1 MIDPLVFVFGGML
14 AAGTPLLFAA
24 LGELV
29 AEKSGVLNL
38 SVEGMMAVGAA
49 VAFVTATI
57 TGSHTVGFVSA
68 SLASA
73 CLAAVFAILAL
84 NFLASQVAAGLAVG
98 ILGLGVSALIGKNYE
113 GTTITALP
121 ELHIPMLTDIPL
133 LGPVLFGQDVM
144 VYVGLLTLLAVWL
157 ILTRSKAG
165 LVIRSIG
172 ENPDAAHSIG
182 YPVVLIRFAC
192 VVFGGLMA
200 GIGGAYLTLAY
211 TPIWAE
217 GLVAGR
223 GWIAVALVV
232 FGSWRAPRIAI
243 GAWLFGAVSLL
254 ELFVQGLGFAIPSQL
269 MSAAPYIITI
279 IVLALISRD
288 RTQIRLN
295 SPLSLAVPFKK

>member
-1 MIDPLVFVFGGML
+1 VIDPLVFVLGGML

-29 AEKSGVLNL
+29 TEKSGVLNL

-57 TGSHTVGFVSA
+57 SGSHALGFLAA

-73 CLAAVFAILAL
+73 TLAAVFATLAL

-98 ILGLGVSALIGKNYE
+98 ILGLGLSALIGKNYE
-113 GTTITALP
+113 GTTIIALP
-121 ELHIPMLTDIPL
+121 ELNIPGLSDIPL
-133 LGPVLFGQDVM
+133 LGPVLFGQDIM
-144 VYVGLLTLLAVWL
+144 VYAGLLTLVIIWYV
-157 ILTRSKAG
+157 LTRTRTG
-165 LVIRSIG
+165 LIIRSVG
-172 ENPDAAHSIG
+172 ENPDAAHAIG

-192 VVFGGLMA
+192 IVFGGSMA

-211 TPIWAE
+211 TPLWAE

-232 FGSWRAPRIAI
+232 FGSWRAPRVAI

-254 ELFVQGLGFAIPSQL
+254 ELFVQGLGFAIPSQV
-269 MSAAPYIITI
+269 MSATPYVITI

-288 RTQIRLN
+288 RQQIRLN
-295 SPLSLAVPFKK
+295 SPMSLAVPFKK

>member
-1 MIDPLVFVFGGML
+1 MIDPLVFVLGGML

-57 TGSHTVGFVSA
+57 SGSHAFGFLAA

-73 CLAAVFAILAL
+73 TLAAVFAMLAL

-98 ILGLGVSALIGKNYE
+98 ILGLGLSALIGKNYE
-113 GTTITALP
+113 GTTISALP
-121 ELHIPMLTDIPL
+121 ELNIAGLSDIPF
-133 LGPVLFGQDVM
+133 LGPVLFGQDIM
-144 VYVGLLTLLAVWL
+144 VYAGLLTLVIIWYV
-157 ILTRSKAG
+157 LTRTRTG
-165 LVIRSIG
+165 LIIRAVG
-172 ENPDAAHSIG
+172 ENPDAAHAIG
-182 YPVVLIRFAC
+182 YPVILIRFAC
-192 VVFGGLMA
+192 IVFGGSMA

-211 TPIWAE
+211 TPLWAE

-232 FGSWRAPRIAI
+232 FGSWRAPRVAI

-254 ELFVQGLGFAIPSQL
+254 ELFVQGLGFAIPSQV
-269 MSAAPYIITI
+269 MSATPYVITI

-288 RTQIRLN
+288 RQQIRLN

>member
-1 MIDPLVFVFGGML
+1 MIDPLVFVLGGML

-49 VAFVTATI
+49 VGFVTATVS
-57 TGSHTVGFVSA
+57 GSHTFGFVSA
-68 SLASA
+68 GFASA
-73 CLAAVFAILAL
+73 TLAAVFAVLAL

-98 ILGLGVSALIGKNYE
+98 ILGLGLSALIGKNYE
-113 GTTITALP
+113 GTTITALA
-121 ELHIPMLTDIPL
+121 ELNFPILSDIPL
-133 LGPVLFGQDVM
+133 IGPVLFGQDLM
-144 VYVGLLTLLAVWL
+144 VYVGLMTL
-157 ILTRSKAG
+157 ILVWYVLTRTKVG
-165 LVIRSIG
+165 LIIRSIG
-172 ENPDAAHSIG
+172 ENPDAAHAIG
-182 YPVVLIRFAC
+182 YPVILIRFSC
-192 VVFGGLMA
+192 VVFGGFLA

-211 TPIWAE
+211 TPLWAE

-232 FGSWRAPRIAI
+232 FGSWRAPRVAL

-254 ELFVQGLGFAIPSQL
+254 ELFVQGLGFAIPSQV
-269 MSAAPYIITI
+269 MSATPYVITI

-288 RTQIRLN
+288 RRQISLN
-295 SPLSLAVPFKK
+295 SPMSLALPFRK